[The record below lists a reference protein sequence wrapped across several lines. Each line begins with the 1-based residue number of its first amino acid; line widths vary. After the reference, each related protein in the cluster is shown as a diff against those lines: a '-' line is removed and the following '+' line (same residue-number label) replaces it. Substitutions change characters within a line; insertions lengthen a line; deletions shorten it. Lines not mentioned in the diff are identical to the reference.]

1 MQGWRNTMEDA
12 HICELDMGDGV
23 HFFGVYDGHGGMIL
37 YQSLLILTLGHEVA
51 EFVKEHLIMELKNL
65 QSFQAKDYA
74 QALIDVYDKMD
85 ELLRT
90 PYGQTKLVSYK
101 KQEGDQPPQALLG
114 R

>member
-1 MQGWRNTMEDA
+1 MGSYLPIPKTDKISEDKTSQNGKVNTFKMQLNFQVEYGASAMQGWRNTMEDA

-65 QSFQAKDYA
+65 QSF
-74 QALIDVYDKMD
+74 
-85 ELLRT
+85 
-90 PYGQTKLVSYK
+90 
-101 KQEGDQPPQALLG
+101 
-114 R
+114 